1 MAGRPA
7 TIKDRARGPTHS
19 MPPRFPVNNRKK
31 QRTEDNLAPVGFP
44 VSYRMT
50 TGNERDRRP
59 MGSVPLAVDNR
70 TKQDE

>member
-31 QRTEDNLAPVGFP
+31 QRTEDNLAPVGLSRKLP
-44 VSYRMT
+44 
-50 TGNERDRRP
+50 D
-59 MGSVPLAVDNR
+59 DNG
-70 TKQDE
+70 K